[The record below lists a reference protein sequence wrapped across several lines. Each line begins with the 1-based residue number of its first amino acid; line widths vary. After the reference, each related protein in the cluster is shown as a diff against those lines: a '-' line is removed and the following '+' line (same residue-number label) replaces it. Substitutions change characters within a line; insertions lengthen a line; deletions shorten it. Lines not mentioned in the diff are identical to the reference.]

1 MAGEYRALLIGVHQ
15 YCEDSDF
22 GLLKGP
28 PNDLRE
34 MDRVLRDPVSGLFTV
49 KGRLLNPKTGDLR
62 IGVQKFLDGASR
74 DDHLLL
80 YYSGH
85 GETSSRKRQLC
96 LTSAESSRAT
106 LDSSGLSFDE
116 CYEWITDSPA
126 RSVTVILDCC
136 RSGVAVKS
144 GGPDFGEVEA
154 LFSGEEEP
162 QSKTVKVLAAGT
174 GYQTT
179 ADADSDDGTSPFTA
193 RLIAALT
200 DSAQA
205 DELGLVSFDSV
216 VAAMKATQNDSTP
229 RLQAWG
235 THQDGGGPY
244 LAQRAGHARH
254 AMEQAGL
261 KEMAFSR
268 RGGAEYDG
276 RTVHVRVAQVERIAT
291 QLADR
296 SPTTMFVSGPL
307 GTGKTWILCDVI
319 DRLTD
324 EDWEIRTFLPSREPE
339 DAHKLLTA
347 LRTYAAQLRASTDK
361 LCLVVIDGIEWSD
374 IWAEFVIGLQDL
386 TERDDLGVGVLASLE
401 IQRGQIQPDHE
412 HKSWQVSGDRLVQP
426 VVARSATE
434 FIAEVLSAAWNP
446 HVADWSADRLNRA
459 RNSLQELIGTDLWAA
474 TRLGPLWHASD
485 AEEQVIRAVW
495 EERLGPVSPAQSA
508 ALRKVAA
515 LGRFNLWCPLADAL
529 NAGDALVRLGPE
541 FSERNEAVRLNSG
554 FLCRAILARRESG
567 GRVSYSYERR
577 AADPVARQ
585 VITQHLSA
593 MLLASHRQ
601 KDVITTLS
609 RLRYD
614 RRVFTDV
621 VRKLSQGSARRPS
634 AWDTWAEGWED
645 LAPVVHI
652 LSYLRTALPPAQAGE
667 LGDRLCQ
674 HVVDHAHD
682 DLPLPVVVAALELL
696 RDINRGRRRPAA
708 FTEARDCLTD
718 IAERQLAEH
727 RWPAALRRRLL
738 RLLRQMKW
746 LTEENI
752 ERVGPLLLRPASP
765 SVPEDL
771 KIVFDFVRTVS
782 RGRTT
787 DALRAALATW
797 DVVTEDLVRAPEE
810 GNKPSGPERLAVRGI
825 LARYVYDEEFADDL
839 LRQLMVALRKATAWQ
854 LNETLVASARL
865 DKRFAADIV
874 GRLDVDTWS
883 TSVYRNAP
891 PIAVAKLLST
901 LGNIRADIAVRT
913 LYRAD
918 GTADTALADELAAP
932 MRDDGDA
939 VSASML
945 LKAAVRCEE
954 QRGLLEGGF
963 AQYLSH
969 ALGADFLADTLAHNT
984 RLTIVNHL
992 VEGYAKA
999 RTPLIESVRDE
1010 ALCVVEDQIEHSGSE
1025 VGPRLALILSD
1036 EDALGQSFVT
1046 ELITRGVI
1054 RRSTILARMLHIHN
1068 PGALAAFH
1076 ELGVALFPGIET
1088 DFVNGV
1094 EASGHSWT
1102 QTRMFD
1108 NLADE
1113 GNVILALRAAR
1124 SVAAT
1129 LVLSGRHDAGGVIL
1143 DAYQRAYQ
1151 TGHPGQEWSR
1161 RVLEADDIELA
1172 EGIRLLRSLRAAD
1185 ARRVTEENLFRLS
1198 QAARRSSP
1206 RVLADLLA
1214 AVAEVS
1220 SEAGERLF
1228 AMCQEAEL
1236 LNDAFDDL
1244 IVDGDLFSQ
1253 AASLYGLTTVE
1264 DRLYTRVVPTEM
1276 AERFHQDWTLQIQ
1289 VINNPGLVQTL
1300 MRVAGNSGPDAAVS
1314 VARAVNIGSLRRRLE
1329 RRNRGDA
1336 GGFTQLIS
1344 ILAELTPHL
1353 LSDLVDL
1360 DDARWLMWE
1369 APMNLLGGL
1378 AESLAAAGV
1387 ATEAD
1392 ISGMLALRLNVA
1404 SERVP
1409 RRQLSGYL
1417 LGAGW
1422 AAWTMASLGG
1432 RLRLDHMFSMWT
1444 ANSVV
1449 PQHLLWALAWF
1460 EQDAWMQP
1468 LMNEAF
1474 EALSRRDGPPES
1486 PGAAA
1491 AILTVCEA
1499 LDREPPRYNSADS
1512 LASWGHALRAEPAWI
1527 RALLASA
1534 RQGGR
1539 VHTALRQEWAPWGTQ
1554 RLQASLRWRA
1564 HDWRSVPGEALSDLL
1579 RLTRDA

>member
-1 MAGEYRALLIGVHQ
+1 MAGEYRALLIGVHD

-22 GLLKGP
+22 GPLKGP
-28 PNDLRE
+28 TNDLRE
-34 MDRVLRDPVSGLFTV
+34 MDRVLRDPLTGLFSV
-49 KGRLLNPKTGDLR
+49 KGQLLNPTTGDLR

-85 GETSSRKRQLC
+85 GETSFKKKKLC

-116 CYEWITDSPA
+116 CYEWIMDSPA
-126 RSVTVILDCC
+126 MSITVILDCC

-144 GGPDFGEVEA
+144 GGPDFSEVEA
-154 LFSGEEEP
+154 LFSDEEEP

-174 GYQTT
+174 GFQTT
-179 ADADSDDGTSPFTA
+179 ADAESDDETSPFTT

-205 DELGLVSFDSV
+205 DDQGLVSFDSV
-216 VAAMKATQNDSTP
+216 VAAMRAAQNDSTP

-235 THQDGGGPY
+235 THENGGGPY
-244 LAQRAGHARH
+244 LAMRPGHARQS
-254 AMEQAGL
+254 MEQAGL
-261 KEMAFSR
+261 KEMTFSR
-268 RGGAEYDG
+268 RGGAEHDG
-276 RTVHVRVAQVERIAT
+276 RTVHVKVAQVERIAL
-291 QLADR
+291 QLAER
-296 SPTTMFVSGPL
+296 RPTTMFVSGPL

-339 DAHKLLTA
+339 DAQKLLTA
-347 LRTYAAQLRASTDK
+347 LRTYAAQLRASTEK
-361 LCLVVIDGIEWSD
+361 PCLMVIDGIEWSD
-374 IWAEFVIGLQDL
+374 TWAEFVVGLQDL
-386 TERDDLGVGVLASLE
+386 TERNDLGVGVLASLE

-426 VVARSATE
+426 VVGRSATE
-434 FIAEVLSAAWNP
+434 FIAEVLSAACNP

-474 TRLGPLWHASD
+474 TRLGPLWHASN
-485 AEEQVIRAVW
+485 AEEQAIRAVW
-495 EERLGPVSPAQSA
+495 EERLGPVTPVQYA

-515 LGRFNLWCPLADAL
+515 LGRFNLWCPLAEAL
-529 NAGDALVRLGPE
+529 DAGDALVRLGPE
-541 FSERNEAVRLNSG
+541 FSERNDAVRLNSG
-554 FLCRAILARRESG
+554 FLCRAILARREGG
-567 GRVSYSYERR
+567 GRVSYSYGRR
-577 AADPVARQ
+577 AADPAARQ
-585 VITQHLSA
+585 VVTQHLSA
-593 MLLASHRQ
+593 LLLAPHRH
-601 KDVITTLS
+601 KDVISTLS

-621 VRKLSQGSARRPS
+621 VRKLSEGSARRPS

-652 LSYLRTALPPAQAGE
+652 LSYLRTALPPTQAGE

-674 HVVDHAHD
+674 HVVDYTD
-682 DLPLPVVVAALELL
+682 YDLPLPTAVTALELL

-708 FTEARDCLTD
+708 FIEARDRLID
-718 IAERQLAEH
+718 IAERQLGEH
-727 RWPAALRRRLL
+727 RWPASLRRRLL

-752 ERVGPLLLRPASP
+752 ERVGPLLLRPTSP
-765 SVPEDL
+765 SVAEDL
-771 KIVFDFVRTVS
+771 KIVFDFARTVS
-782 RGRTT
+782 RGRTS

-810 GNKPSGPERLAVRGI
+810 GNRPSGPERLAVRGI
-825 LARYVYDEEFADDL
+825 LARYVHDDEFADDL
-839 LRQLMVALRKATAWQ
+839 LRQLMVALRKATAWL
-854 LNETLVASARL
+854 LNETLVASVRL
-865 DKRFAADIV
+865 DKRYAADIA

-901 LGNIRADIAVRT
+901 LGSIRADLAVRT

-918 GTADTALADELAAP
+918 GTADVALADLLAAR
-932 MRDDGDA
+932 MREDGDA

-992 VEGYAKA
+992 IEGYAKA

-1010 ALCVVEDQIEHSGSE
+1010 ALRVVEDQIEHSGSE

-1036 EDALGQSFVT
+1036 DDALGPSFIT
-1046 ELITRGVI
+1046 ELLTRGVI
-1054 RRSTILARMLHIHN
+1054 RRSTILARMLNIHN

-1076 ELGVALFPGIET
+1076 ELGVALFPGIEK
-1088 DFVNGV
+1088 DFVNEV
-1094 EASGHSWT
+1094 EASGYSWT

-1129 LVLSGRHDAGGVIL
+1129 LVLSGRHNAGDVIL
-1143 DAYQRAYQ
+1143 DAYQRGYQ

-1161 RVLEADDIELA
+1161 RVLEAEDIELA

-1214 AVAEVS
+1214 AVAEAS
-1220 SEAGERLF
+1220 SEAGERFL

-1236 LNDAFDDL
+1236 LNDALDDL
-1244 IVDGDLFSQ
+1244 TVDGDLFSQ

-1264 DRLYTRVVPTEM
+1264 DRLYARVVPTEM
-1276 AERFHQDWTLQIQ
+1276 AEWFRREWTLQIH

-1300 MRVAGNSGPDAAVS
+1300 MRIAGNSGPGPALA
-1314 VARAVNIGSLRRRLE
+1314 VAREVNIGALRRRLK
-1329 RRNRGDA
+1329 RRNRVDA
-1336 GGFTQLIS
+1336 GGFTQLIG
-1344 ILAELTPHL
+1344 ILAELTPDL
-1353 LSDLVDL
+1353 VSDLVDP
-1360 DDARWLMWE
+1360 DDALWLMWE

-1378 AESLAAAGV
+1378 VETLATARV
-1387 ATEAD
+1387 ATPAD
-1392 ISGMLALRLNVA
+1392 IAGILSLRLNVA
-1404 SERVP
+1404 PEKVP
-1409 RRQLSGYL
+1409 GRRLGGYW
-1417 LGAGW
+1417 LGVGW
-1422 AAWTMASLGG
+1422 AAWTMLRLGG
-1432 RLRLDHMFSMWT
+1432 RLRLDHAFDKRT
-1444 ANSVV
+1444 ANSLV

-1460 EQDAWMQP
+1460 EQDTWIEA
-1468 LMNEAF
+1468 LMTEAF
-1474 EALSRRDGPPES
+1474 ETLSRRAGPPDS
-1486 PGAAA
+1486 PEAAA
-1491 AILTVCEA
+1491 AVLTVCNA
-1499 LDREPPRYNSADS
+1499 LDREPPRYGADS
-1512 LASWGHALRAEPAWI
+1512 LALWEHALRAQPAWI

-1534 RQGGR
+1534 RHGDR
-1539 VHTALRQEWAPWGTQ
+1539 VQSAMRQEWAPWGTQ

-1564 HDWRSVPGEALSDLL
+1564 HDWRGVPTEALSALL